1 MEIHAAS
8 SFILL
13 TSHFIIPLRPHVT
26 IYTDG
31 ACSGNPGRGGYGVVM
46 LFGDKRQELSAGYRS
61 TTNNRME
68 LRAAI
73 VALESLKR
81 PCRVTLYSDSQ
92 YVVKAINDKWLEGWL
107 KRGWKKSN
115 KKPVENRDLWE
126 RMLPLLQE
134 HDVEFCWVRGHTN
147 VRENERC
154 DQLAVA
160 ASQGRTLLVDEGFEK
175 GGSNVSKVETGLAL

>member
-1 MEIHAAS
+1 MS
-8 SFILL
+8 GFILHR
-13 TSHFIIPLRPHVT
+13 SQFRIPLGPHVT

-46 LFGDKRQELSAGYRS
+46 LYGDRRQELSAGYRS

-68 LRAAI
+68 LRGAI

-92 YVVKAINDKWLEGWL
+92 YVVNAINEGWLEGWV
-107 KRGWKKSN
+107 KRGWKKAN
-115 KKPVENRDLWE
+115 KKPVENQDLWQ
-126 RMLPLLQE
+126 RMLPLLQK
-134 HDVEFCWVRGHTN
+134 HDIEFCWVRGHTN

-154 DQLAVA
+154 DMLAVA
-160 ASQGRTLLVDEGFEK
+160 ASQGRGLLVDEGFEN
-175 GGSNVSKVETGLAL
+175 GGTKKTNTEKRLAL